1 MKSIRFNYSHR
12 QQWQCQWK
20 GEIKSVW
27 FYVHDWLPLMMMVTK

>member
-12 QQWQCQWK
+12 QQWQWK